1 MKNALLAV
9 LAVVSLA
16 VAAVAQD
23 KKDEKA
29 AGKPDIPCDL
39 THRSRSGE
47 SVFYDVIIDV
57 KSGFGS
63 YQNIYTIETRGLRP
77 NKDGS
82 MQVSITL
89 HRLRE
94 TNIVG
99 KEKTVFDSSQT
110 AGRDEDEEYGAI
122 RKILGKN
129 LCSANVAPTGEV
141 SRLIFSEDADV
152 LWKKEGSQTLGR
164 ARDYLG
170 QILVRLP
177 GKIAKVGDTWEEE
190 RNPVG
195 EQIPF
200 SLKMKHK
207 LAAFDPKTGLATVS
221 LAEKPTAGKSDMN
234 ITKSEIGE
242 FTENVVVDCVNF
254 RMVSLDFSG
263 KMKARS
269 GEGDIA
275 VETTYDLKM
284 SVKTRG
290 Q

>member
-82 MQVSITL
+82 MQASITL

-99 KEKTVFDSSQT
+99 SM
-110 AGRDEDEEYGAI
+110 
-122 RKILGKN
+122 
-129 LCSANVAPTGEV
+129 
-141 SRLIFSEDADV
+141 
-152 LWKKEGSQTLGR
+152 
-164 ARDYLG
+164 
-170 QILVRLP
+170 
-177 GKIAKVGDTWEEE
+177 
-190 RNPVG
+190 PV
-195 EQIPF
+195 
-200 SLKMKHK
+200 
-207 LAAFDPKTGLATVS
+207 
-221 LAEKPTAGKSDMN
+221 
-234 ITKSEIGE
+234 
-242 FTENVVVDCVNF
+242 CF
-254 RMVSLDFSG
+254 R
-263 KMKARS
+263 
-269 GEGDIA
+269 
-275 VETTYDLKM
+275 
-284 SVKTRG
+284 
-290 Q
+290 